1 MKKIVITGATGFL
14 GKELLKQLDR
24 EDLEIVIL
32 ARKIDSSIKL
42 KAKTH
47 WILGDITQ
55 PDILHDDQQ
64 KKLLLDADTV
74 LHAAAYYD
82 LKGTYNDCFLSN
94 VVGTRNLLNFF
105 KSAKKLKSF
114 HYISTIAVIDPVGNE
129 NILEDILPERNK
141 FTDYYSQTKY
151 SAEKMFRDFE
161 FTEPNVAKLIYRP
174 GVIVCASDD
183 PKNYKEDG
191 PYYFAKV
198 LKKFR
203 PILNFIPHLILS
215 FDAKASLP
223 IVPVDHVAKFLVKS
237 LNRKSFSPELKEK
250 SRTYHLVS
258 DGLPTIPVFLEQIL
272 NELRINIGLKN
283 TDINIINNQIL
294 TKIGIPKETIPFMFH
309 RHSYDKSNC
318 YKDFEGGFES
328 QYKDFQVVLLKSL
341 RDV

>member
-24 EDLEIVIL
+24 EDLEIILL
-32 ARKIDSSIKL
+32 ARRIDSSIKL

-47 WILGDITQ
+47 WVLGDITQ
-55 PDILHDDQQ
+55 PDVVNDDQY
-64 KKLLLDADTV
+64 KKLLLEADTV

-82 LKGTYNDCFLSN
+82 LKGSYNDCFLSN
-94 VVGTRNLLNFF
+94 VVGTRNLLNFY

-114 HYISTIAVIDPVGNE
+114 HYISTIAVIDPVGAE
-129 NILEDILPERNK
+129 NVLEDVLPERKK

-161 FTEPNVAKLIYRP
+161 FNDHKVAKFIYRP
-174 GVIVCASDD
+174 GVIVCASDN
-183 PKNYKEDG
+183 PKNFKEDG

-215 FDAKASLP
+215 YDAKASLP
-223 IVPVDHVAKFLVKS
+223 IVPVDHVAKFIVKS
-237 LNRKSFSPELKEK
+237 LNRNKSSLEQIQQT
-250 SRTYHLVS
+250 RTYHLVS
-258 DGLPTIPVFLEQIL
+258 DGLPTIPVFLEEIL
-272 NELRINIGLKN
+272 NELGINTGVKN
-283 TDINIINNQIL
+283 TNIDIINNHLL
-294 TKIGIPKETIPFMFH
+294 TKIGIPKQTIPFMFH

-318 YKDFEGGFES
+318 YKDFEGGFDS
-328 QYKDFQVVLLKSL
+328 HYKDFQVVLLKSL
-341 RDV
+341 KDV